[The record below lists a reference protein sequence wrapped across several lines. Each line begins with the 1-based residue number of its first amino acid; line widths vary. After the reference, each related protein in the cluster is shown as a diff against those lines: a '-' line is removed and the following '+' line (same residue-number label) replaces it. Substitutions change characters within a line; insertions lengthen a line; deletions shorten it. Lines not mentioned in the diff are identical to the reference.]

1 MQEKQIIT
9 EQILKVAAQRGAD
22 KSTCPSEIA
31 RMLFPDNW
39 RKHMGMVMEV
49 AIGLSIDGKIL
60 ITQKGKAVDVEKI
73 KGPVRIKQCTLSR

>member
-73 KGPVRIKQCTLSR
+73 KGPVRIKQCTLSG